1 MLKWNS
7 KERGNYVWF
16 MEKFSTYAL
25 TIQYEFGDEIALG
38 KKLWNIHG
46 KISAY
51 ILTIQ
56 YEFGI
61 NLKILRWNLH

>member
-1 MLKWNS
+1 
-7 KERGNYVWF
+7 

-25 TIQYEFGDEIALG
+25 TIQYEFRDEIALG
-38 KKLWNIHG
+38 KKLRKIHG
-46 KISAY
+46 KISVY

-61 NLKILRWNLH
+61 NLKILK